1 MFTHPAVCHIWV
13 ARACRKGVHEQEPRK
28 DTGMARISLDP
39 PRTLSYRLASR
50 FSRRRYGMV
59 LDPVAAVGHNT
70 QVGLA
75 YGLFELGVERW
86 RKLDRGLKDLAV
98 MMSAATIG
106 CSWCMDFGYWESIMN
121 HDVPAEKI
129 RAVPHWRDSGIFTEL
144 ERLVLEYAEAMTQ
157 TPPSVTDEM
166 VRRLR
171 GHLSDAQLVELTAI
185 VAVENLRS
193 RMNAALG
200 LSAQGFKD
208 RCEIPAAATAA
219 ASGTAGDGA

>member
-1 MFTHPAVCHIWV
+1 
-13 ARACRKGVHEQEPRK
+13 
-28 DTGMARISLDP
+28 MARISLDP

-50 FSRRRYGMV
+50 FSRRRYGTV

-75 YGLFELGVERW
+75 YGLFELQVERW

-106 CSWCMDFGYWESIMN
+106 CAWCMDFGYWESTMK
-121 HDVPAEKI
+121 HDVPADKI
-129 RAVPHWRDSGIFTEL
+129 RAVPHWRDSGVFTEL
-144 ERLVLEYAEAMTQ
+144 EQLVLEYAEAMTG

-166 VRRLR
+166 VQRLT
-171 GHLSDAQLVELTAI
+171 GHLSQPQLVELTAI

-193 RMNAALG
+193 RINAALG
-200 LSAQGFKD
+200 LTAQGFKD
-208 RCEIPAAATAA
+208 RCEIPAGAA
-219 ASGTAGDGA
+219 AAAGGAVGDSA